1 MRRVIYYRNNYILE
15 ERRLEKVEVGEAVF
29 HQFGVGCEETD
40 QGFVN
45 YSTAIIEKPDGTI
58 ENIYV
63 EMIRFIS

>member
-1 MRRVIYYRNNYILE
+1 MRKVIYYKNNYIPG
-15 ERRLEKVEVGEAVF
+15 ERRIEKVEVGEAIF
-29 HQFGVGCEETD
+29 HQFGVYCEETEH
-40 QGFVN
+40 GYLN